1 MALSLKARAVLIVGL
16 ANKSVG
22 REVADAIDAG
32 GDIVAAAVDSVAVV
46 NASDL
51 ASAIALANANKVAIN
66 ALLVSLRAAG
76 VVAV

>member
-32 GDIVAAAVDSVAVV
+32 GDIVAAAVASVAAVD
-46 NASDL
+46 ASDL
-51 ASAIALANANKVAIN
+51 PSAIALANANKVAIN